1 LFHIAPTYQLGAGLF
16 DILSTSDTRL
26 FGWMDEQSLPDFS
39 SSPPNSP
46 WSLYHP
52 LKDRSALNHN
62 HDFTINHNIR
72 IYRSNN
78 HSHDSNTDH
87 NYGQRR

>member
-1 LFHIAPTYQLGAGLF
+1 MEMETRHGLHILPPRSCSTLRPPTSLDVGLL

-46 WSLYHP
+46 WSLYHANDGK
-52 LKDRSALNHN
+52 L
-62 HDFTINHNIR
+62 
-72 IYRSNN
+72 
-78 HSHDSNTDH
+78 DSLFFLFLLCLFFLF
-87 NYGQRR
+87 Y

>member
-46 WSLYHP
+46 WSLYHANDGK
-52 LKDRSALNHN
+52 LDSLFFFFYYAYFFC
-62 HDFTINHNIR
+62 FTK
-72 IYRSNN
+72 
-78 HSHDSNTDH
+78 
-87 NYGQRR
+87 